1 MKKTHGADT
10 LESMSQAVW
19 YNQWTLGKFRSYL
32 QGKILEVGC
41 GIGNFTKTLTEF
53 GQVWAI
59 DIDKNYVK
67 QTKNLVS
74 DKAKVGLG
82 DIEKGRYFFDNL
94 KFDCEI
100 CINVL
105 EHIEDDNKALK
116 NLYTL
121 LEKNGN
127 LILLVPA
134 HRFLY
139 GEIDKAIGHFRRY
152 TKQDIKE
159 KLKEAG
165 FKIIAS
171 KKINFLGGIGWF
183 LANKVCSDRS
193 ISNTK
198 IEIFN
203 LLAPFILPLENFIEP
218 PIGTSILIIA
228 QKND

>member
-1 MKKTHGADT
+1 MGNSGKQT

-19 YNQWTLGKFRSYL
+19 YNQWTLNKFKLYL
-32 QGKILEVGC
+32 KGKILEVGC
-41 GIGNFTKTLTEF
+41 GIGNFTKTLTDF

-59 DIDKNYVK
+59 DIDKNYIK
-67 QTKNLVS
+67 QTQNKVS

-82 DIEKGRYFFDNL
+82 DIEKGRYFFNNP
-94 KFDCEI
+94 KFDAEI

-105 EHIEDDNKALK
+105 EHIKDDRKALR

-121 LEKNGN
+121 LDDDGY
-127 LILLVPA
+127 LILLIPA

-139 GEIDKAIGHFRRY
+139 GKIDQAIGHFRRY
-152 TKQDIKE
+152 TKEDIKE
-159 KLKEAG
+159 KLRKVG
-165 FKIIAS
+165 FKIIS
-171 KKINFLGGIGWF
+171 CKRLNFIGGVGWF
-183 LANKVCSDRS
+183 LANKVFSERSVSD
-193 ISNTK
+193 TK

-203 LLAPFILPLENFIEP
+203 LLAPFILPLENLIEP